1 MSSRRLVL
9 ILAALGIVGAGL
21 VGWWFSSHGDPVEL
35 LSSDNV
41 AEQRQGVAALSE
53 QADTASGLE
62 RIART
67 VRNENP
73 SVACLGLQAL
83 AASAGPDKQLPPE
96 AVEIAESAT
105 RDPREV
111 VKLAAIQTLEA
122 TTPEL
127 PEDPTVPNIVLK
139 AFVTSKSPQTRSA
152 AANALAKFQHWDA
165 MGPLLDA
172 LEDESPAVRGSAN
185 MAIRKILGLDYGFRA
200 NDPLGKR
207 QAVIARL
214 RRDWKAQRPYHELY
228 AKRVRDKRM
237 LQQ

>member
-9 ILAALGIVGAGL
+9 ILVALGVVGAGL
-21 VGWWFSSHGDPVEL
+21 VGWWYSSHGDPIEL

-41 AEQRQGVAALSE
+41 AEQRQGVAVLSE
-53 QADTASGLE
+53 QAGTASGLE

-73 SVACLGLQAL
+73 SVACMGLQAL
-83 AASAGPDKQLPPE
+83 AASAGPNKQLPPE

-111 VKLAAIQTLEA
+111 VKFAAIQTLEA
-122 TTPEL
+122 TTPPL

-139 AFVTSKSPQTRSA
+139 TFVTSKSPQTRSA

-165 MGPLLDA
+165 MEPLLDA
-172 LEDESPAVRGSAN
+172 LEDESPAVRGSAG
-185 MAIRKILGLDYGFRA
+185 MAIRKILGVDYGFRA
-200 NDPLGKR
+200 NDPLEKR

-214 RRDWKAQRPYHELY
+214 RKDWRAQKPYHELY
-228 AKRVRDKRM
+228 AKRIQDQRKAS
-237 LQQ
+237 Q